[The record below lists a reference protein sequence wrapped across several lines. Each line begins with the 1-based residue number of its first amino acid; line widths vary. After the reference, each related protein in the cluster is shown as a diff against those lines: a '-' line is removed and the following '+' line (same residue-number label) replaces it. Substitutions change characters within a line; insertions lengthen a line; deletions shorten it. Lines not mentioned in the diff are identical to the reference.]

1 MHRTLSMSSPEN
13 NARRSDRS
21 QEDQDNLE
29 RSTKK
34 TKRLP
39 ETMET
44 ADMEGVEGEEMG
56 NDEMTETE
64 KEGDH
69 ERMAAGKGFSYK
81 CVLTSSEEEITAR
94 KTEIDLVSDDEKED
108 NDMEDEP
115 DCPAIT
121 LTKEEKVRLRKPWKQ
136 SLIIKVMGNK
146 VGYAYLLRRLNTIW
160 HPKSRMEL
168 ITLENDYFLV
178 KFNSVCD
185 YEFAKYGGPWMIME
199 HYLIV
204 KEWRPN
210 FDPNTDTTEKVLVWV
225 RLPDLPIEYY
235 DQSFLFTVGRK
246 IGEPIR
252 IDSATSLI
260 SRGKFARMCIE
271 VDITK
276 PLLAKFWL
284 RRRIRR
290 IEYEGIHLV
299 CFKCG
304 VYGHSHDSCSKK
316 DNAEEENVREA
327 AATAGGNQQ
336 SDGKGIEGKNQEDIR
351 PQMIRPEI
359 TDSFG
364 PWMIAKRNT
373 RRQDQKHNRKE
384 GNKKGANQQANNVQ
398 EERKGGESSI
408 GGSRFATLEEETQEE
423 IQEEQ
428 LVENGNIIT
437 GLVSGEK
444 DVVHEKSKNNKQ
456 KGKRPAVQIS
466 EKQVRNSSNINMS
479 KKNGLNDSEKEV
491 RAAQN
496 PNIHPRNKAG
506 AAEEH
511 VVVHGEKNGAKITTI
526 TVCNQEEDQGVRDIP
541 DLTMQ
546 EHHNDPPFMEHG
558 IDLNFTVNDN
568 SLYVDGYVHGEEMC
582 DGSGQCMD
590 C

>member
-1 MHRTLSMSSPEN
+1 MSLTEN

-39 ETMET
+39 ETMEME
-44 ADMEGVEGEEMG
+44 AMEGVEGEELA
-56 NDEMTETE
+56 DDTMTGTE
-64 KEGDH
+64 SKRDQG
-69 ERMAAGKGFSYK
+69 RMAAGNGGSYK
-81 CVLTSSEEEITAR
+81 NILTGLEEENTAE
-94 KTEIDLVSDDEKED
+94 KTEIDLVSDDENED
-108 NDMEDEP
+108 NDRDDEV

-121 LTKEEKVRLRKPWKQ
+121 LTKEEKVRLRKPWEQ
-136 SLIIKVMGNK
+136 SLIIKVMGRR

-168 ITLENDYFLV
+168 IALDNDYFLV

-204 KEWRPN
+204 KEWKPN

-225 RLPDLPIEYY
+225 RFPDLPIEYY
-235 DQSFLFTVGRK
+235 DQNFLFTVGRK

-284 RRRIRR
+284 RRRVRR

-299 CFKCG
+299 CFNCG
-304 VYGHSHDSCSKK
+304 VYGHSHDNCSHRKGA
-316 DNAEEENVREA
+316 DEGVVDEPET
-327 AATAGGNQQ
+327 TAGDNQQ
-336 SDGKGIEGKNQEDIR
+336 SGRTTVKGKNQEKYHI
-351 PQMIRPEI
+351 PIIRPEV

-364 PWMIAKRNT
+364 PWMIAKRNQ
-373 RRQDQKHNRKE
+373 RRYDQKHNRKD
-384 GNKKGANQQANNVQ
+384 GNKKGVNQHASNGQ
-398 EERKGGESSI
+398 EEKAMGETLMR
-408 GGSRFATLEEETQEE
+408 GSRFAALNEETGEEGQEQQIME
-423 IQEEQ
+423 GDNIN
-428 LVENGNIIT
+428 NGV
-437 GLVSGEK
+437 VSGEK
-444 DVVHEKSKNNKQ
+444 VGFYELSKNNKT

-466 EKQVRNSSNINMS
+466 EKQVMSTTNTNMS
-479 KKNGLNDSEKEV
+479 RKNGLTDREKEG
-491 RAAQN
+491 RTTQDQTSRM
-496 PNIHPRNKAG
+496 RNMAG

-511 VVVHGEKNGAKITTI
+511 VVVYGKKNDTNITSVTVRNQGE
-526 TVCNQEEDQGVRDIP
+526 DHRFQGIP
-541 DLTMQ
+541 DINMH
-546 EHHNDPPFMEHG
+546 EHHNDPPAMEHD
-558 IDLNFTVNDN
+558 IDLNFTVNEN
-568 SLYVDGYVHGEEMC
+568 RLYVDDYMHGEDTC
-582 DGSGQCMD
+582 GDSAQCMD